1 MKKPNQT
8 AGLLGFAFAIV
19 LLAISPARAAD
30 LEVGNLVVDKD
41 ARISGNLGIG
51 VNRPLANVQIN
62 QTGSGVGI
70 FLGNRT
76 PFGQALFETDLTAPA
91 THAFFAEMGNRV
103 FSVAGGGD
111 GFCSA
116 FTRVAACT
124 LSTVPACAWL
134 RAICDAAHAGRPQNS
149 HLSDTR

>member
-111 GFCSA
+111 GF
-116 FTRVAACT
+116 FKGNLEPFVWD
-124 LSTVPACAWL
+124 P
-134 RAICDAAHAGRPQNS
+134 
-149 HLSDTR
+149 